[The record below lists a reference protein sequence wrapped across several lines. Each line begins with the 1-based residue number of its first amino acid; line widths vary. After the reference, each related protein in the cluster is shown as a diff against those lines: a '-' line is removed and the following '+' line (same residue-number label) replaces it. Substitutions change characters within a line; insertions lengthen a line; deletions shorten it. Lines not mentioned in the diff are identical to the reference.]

1 MVRGTFQFTLS
12 CLKKEGVL
20 ELDSYVFAMETEW
33 LFLNQYDE
41 TSSLPMRSEHGFWSV
56 EASTILDDIRENIEA
71 CLLYTSPSPRDVEES
86 RMPSSA

>member
-71 CLLYTSPSPRDVEES
+71 AITKCLEVNL
-86 RMPSSA
+86 SSDDT

>member
-1 MVRGTFQFTLS
+1 MRGTFQFTLS

-56 EASTILDDIRENIEA
+56 EASTIFDDIRENIDDIRENIEA
-71 CLLYTSPSPRDVEES
+71 AITKYLEVNL
-86 RMPSSA
+86 SSDDK